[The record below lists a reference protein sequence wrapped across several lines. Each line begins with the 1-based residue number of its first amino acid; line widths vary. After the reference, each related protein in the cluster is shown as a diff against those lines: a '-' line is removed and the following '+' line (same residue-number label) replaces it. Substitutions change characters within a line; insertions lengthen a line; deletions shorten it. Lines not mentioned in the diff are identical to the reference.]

1 MSSFILTIGINEWY
15 NWAAKGGWVYVKTDE
30 ILRAVRSQTM
40 LSQAR
45 FAKKFCVPIRTYEQ
59 WERGLRV
66 PPVYVVKLIV
76 RLLEYEGY
84 LDSKDYI

>member
-1 MSSFILTIGINEWY
+1 
-15 NWAAKGGWVYVKTDE
+15 VKTDE
-30 ILRAVRSQTM
+30 ILREVRSQTM

-45 FAKKFCVPIRTYEQ
+45 FANKFCIPVRTYEQ

-66 PPVYVVKLIV
+66 PPDYVVKLIV

-84 LDSKDYI
+84 LDYTDYIHS